1 MSKANPR
8 KAVAAILPL
17 AIECPCGCTVRPMTL
32 GMWAALERI
41 GSSLVTGEEAKDALE
56 LVPSLY
62 LLTHDPREVLR
73 GSFFDDAVAWA
84 DTLPV
89 SALEEIQRACYR
101 QMGAM
106 FDVIPEVKKKAPPGD
121 GWIAL
126 VAHWAARE
134 LGWSWNEIL
143 WDVPCSAI
151 ALLRRQE
158 GLAADKIFPLSE
170 IEKIDD
176 SMNHGNQ
183 EAHS

>member
-8 KAVAAILPL
+8 KAMAALLPL
-17 AIECPCGCTVRPMTL
+17 AVECPCGETVRPMTL
-32 GMWAALERI
+32 GMWAALERV
-41 GSSLVTGEEAKDALE
+41 GSPLVTGEEPKDTLE

-106 FDVIPEVKKKAPPGD
+106 FDVIPELKKNSRPETAGSRPSSTGPRVSTAGGLMKSSGRSPAPQSRSSGASQASKP
-121 GWIAL
+121 AKSSPS
-126 VAHWAARE
+126 R
-134 LGWSWNEIL
+134 
-143 WDVPCSAI
+143 
-151 ALLRRQE
+151 
-158 GLAADKIFPLSE
+158 K
-170 IEKIDD
+170 
-176 SMNHGNQ
+176 
-183 EAHS
+183 

>member
-8 KAVAAILPL
+8 KAMAALLPL
-17 AIECPCGCTVRPMTL
+17 AVECPCGATVRPMTL

-41 GSSLVTGEEAKDALE
+41 GSPLVTGKEPKDALE

-89 SALEEIQRACYR
+89 SALDEIRRACYR

-106 FDVIPEVKKKAPPGD
+106 FDVLPEVKKKPRPAPAGSRPPPTGRPPPTA
-121 GWIAL
+121 GAST
-126 VAHWAARE
+126 RSS
-134 LGWSWNEIL
+134 GRS
-143 WDVPCSAI
+143 PS
-151 ALLRRQE
+151 RRSRSS
-158 GLAADKIFPLSE
+158 GGSKASPPAKSSPSLK
-170 IEKIDD
+170 
-176 SMNHGNQ
+176 
-183 EAHS
+183 

>member
-8 KAVAAILPL
+8 KAMAALLPL
-17 AIECPCGCTVRPMTL
+17 AVECPCGETVRPMTL

-41 GSSLVTGEEAKDALE
+41 GSPLVTGDEPKDTLE

-106 FDVIPEVKKKAPPGD
+106 FDVIPEVKKNSRPETDGSRPSSTGPRVSTAGGLMKFSGRSPAPQSRSSG
-121 GWIAL
+121 
-126 VAHWAARE
+126 ARKT
-134 LGWSWNEIL
+134 S
-143 WDVPCSAI
+143 
-151 ALLRRQE
+151 RQT
-158 GLAADKIFPLSE
+158 KSSPSR
-170 IEKIDD
+170 K
-176 SMNHGNQ
+176 
-183 EAHS
+183 

>member
-17 AIECPCGCTVRPMTL
+17 TVECPCGTTVRPMTL

-41 GSSLVTGEEAKDALE
+41 GSPLVTGKEPKDTLE

-106 FDVIPEVKKKAPPGD
+106 FDVLPEVKKSPARRRLDRGGRPLGGDHGRVELARNHVGSSCKRNRAPQ
-121 GWIAL
+121 
-126 VAHWAARE
+126 AAAMAR
-134 LGWSWNEIL
+134 
-143 WDVPCSAI
+143 
-151 ALLRRQE
+151 RRQSV
-158 GLAADKIFPLSE
+158 PTR
-170 IEKIDD
+170 
-176 SMNHGNQ
+176 
-183 EAHS
+183 

>member
-1 MSKANPR
+1 MSRTNPR
-8 KAVAAILPL
+8 KAMAAILPL
-17 AIECPCGCTVRPMTL
+17 AVECPCGAVVRPMTL

-106 FDVIPEVKKKAPPGD
+106 FDVIPEVKKKHRPATD
-121 GWIAL
+121 GSPSSRTGRRTSSDGAGMKFSGTS
-126 VAHWAARE
+126 HARP
-134 LGWSWNEIL
+134 SRS
-143 WDVPCSAI
+143 SADRKDS
-151 ALLRRQE
+151 RRTKSSPS
-158 GLAADKIFPLSE
+158 LK
-170 IEKIDD
+170 
-176 SMNHGNQ
+176 
-183 EAHS
+183 

>member
-17 AIECPCGCTVRPMTL
+17 AVECPCGATVRPMTL
-32 GMWAALERI
+32 GMWAALERV
-41 GSSLVTGEEAKDALE
+41 GSPLVTGKEPKDTLE

-84 DTLPV
+84 DLRARGDPARVLPADGRDV
-89 SALEEIQRACYR
+89 RR
-101 QMGAM
+101 DPGA
-106 FDVIPEVKKKAPPGD
+106 KKKLPPGD
-121 GWIAL
+121 GWIAS
-126 VAHWAARE
+126 VVNWAARE
-134 LGWSWNEIL
+134 YGWGFNEIL
-143 WDVPCSAI
+143 WEIPCSAI

-158 GLAADKIFPLSE
+158 GLAAGKIFPLAE

-176 SMNHGNQ
+176 GNQ
-183 EAHS
+183 ETQS

>member
-8 KAVAAILPL
+8 KAMAALLPL
-17 AIECPCGCTVRPMTL
+17 AVECPCGETVRPMTL

-41 GSSLVTGEEAKDALE
+41 DSPLVTGKEPKDTLE

-106 FDVIPEVKKKAPPGD
+106 FDVLPELKKKSRPETAGSRPSPTGRRASSA
-121 GWIAL
+121 GAGKTSSGESP
-126 VAHWAARE
+126 ARRSRSC
-134 LGWSWNEIL
+134 G
-143 WDVPCSAI
+143 
-151 ALLRRQE
+151 
-158 GLAADKIFPLSE
+158 GMK
-170 IEKIDD
+170 
-176 SMNHGNQ
+176 G
-183 EAHS
+183 

>member
-8 KAVAAILPL
+8 KAMAALLPL
-17 AIECPCGCTVRPMTL
+17 AVECPCGATVRPMTL

-41 GSSLVTGEEAKDALE
+41 GSPLVTGKEPKDALE

-89 SALEEIQRACYR
+89 SALDEIRRACYR

-106 FDVIPEVKKKAPPGD
+106 FDVLPEVKKKPRPATAGSRPSSTGRPPPTAGASTRSS
-121 GWIAL
+121 G
-126 VAHWAARE
+126 R
-134 LGWSWNEIL
+134 S
-143 WDVPCSAI
+143 PS
-151 ALLRRQE
+151 RRSRSS
-158 GLAADKIFPLSE
+158 GGSKASPPAKSSPSLK
-170 IEKIDD
+170 
-176 SMNHGNQ
+176 
-183 EAHS
+183 